1 MTLARQIV
9 AIAAALLQLTLPLAA
24 YARAPGIPGA
34 NDLCSAAHAA
44 RHDGGGGAPSGHHRH
59 LAHCALCAHASPLAP
74 PVSTPL
80 QAPLLRAVAV
90 ADNAVAFALS
100 TPLRS
105 RANARA
111 PPRIELEPA

>member
-1 MTLARQIV
+1 MTLARRIV

-24 YARAPGIPGA
+24 YARMPRLPGA
-34 NDLCSAAHAA
+34 NDLCSAVHAA
-44 RHDGGGGAPSGHHRH
+44 RHDRGGAPTGHHQH
-59 LAHCALCAHASPLAP
+59 LAHCALCAHGSPPAL
-74 PVSTPL
+74 PVSTPF
-80 QAPLLRAVAV
+80 QAPLLRAVAT
-90 ADNAVAFALS
+90 ADIAVAFALP